1 MDSLNNPERIQALV
15 EEINAQNDYARRAG
29 VRMVS
34 ISPEQAEGVLDITED
49 AFNPL
54 GIAHGGF
61 LYMFADTVAG
71 VAAWAL
77 TGQSYVTLDS
87 SIHFLR
93 PVREGRLRAVAK
105 PIKLGKT
112 ICIYSVDVFD
122 REEEKVLYAT
132 LTFFQKDRTS

>member
-1 MDSLNNPERIQALV
+1 MDSFNNPERIQALV

-34 ISPEQAEGVLDITED
+34 ISPEQAEGVLDITKD
-49 AFNPL
+49 AYNPL

-61 LYMFADTVAG
+61 LYMFVDTVAG

-87 SIHFLR
+87 STHFLR
-93 PVREGRLRAVAK
+93 PATEGRLRAVAK
-105 PIKLGKT
+105 PIKLGKK

-122 REEEKVLYAT
+122 RDEEKVLYAT

>member
-1 MDSLNNPERIQALV
+1 MDSLNNPERIQALL

-29 VRMVS
+29 VRMTS
-34 ISPEQAEGVLDITED
+34 ISSEQAEGILDITPD
-49 AFNPL
+49 AYNPL

-77 TGQSYVTLDS
+77 TGRSYVTLDS

-93 PVREGRLRAVAK
+93 PATEGRLRAVAK
-105 PIKLGKT
+105 PIQLGRK
-112 ICIYSVDVFD
+112 ICIYSVEVFD
-122 REEEKVLYAT
+122 QNEKKVLYAT